1 MWGAIIAAVVSIVG
15 MIVQNSAN
23 KKAADK
29 QAQANKDLAAF
40 QADANEKYVDKQNAY
55 NSPVNQMGRFQQAGL
70 NPNLIYGQ
78 GSPGNQSQA
87 LNYPEIKPADYQKA
101 APKVDPTESIQ
112 LFNQTRLTDAQ
123 VNAQNATTR
132 QKGAQTELNK
142 LQAQVLAKNPSLDSE
157 GFKAIISGLKSS
169 AELKGEQVKGQR
181 IANFTNEN
189 SAGWRIDKMYKEVQL
204 LEQKYKLSQLDE
216 KIKGQIIESK
226 SFQNDILEVQKRFM
240 TDGDITPQHI
250 YQFIQLLLMK
260 ML

>member
-29 QAQANKDLAAF
+29 QQEANKQLAAF
-40 QADANEKYVDKQNAY
+40 QADANQKYADKANDY

-87 LNYPEIKPADYQKA
+87 LSYPEIKPADYQKA
-101 APKVDPTESIQ
+101 APKVDPTESVQ

-142 LQAQVLAKNPSLDSE
+142 LQAQVLAKNPALDNE
-157 GFKAIISGLKSS
+157 GFKAIISGLKAS
-169 AELKGEQVKGQR
+169 AELKGEQTRGQH
-181 IANFTNEN
+181 IANTQA
-189 SAGWRIDKMYKEVQL
+189 AGMGPAALVKVYKETEL
-204 LEQKYKLSQLDE
+204 LEQRFHLNQQDSA
-216 KIKGQIIESK
+216 IKAEILKGKE
-226 SFQNDILEVQKRFM
+226 FQNAILEVQKKFM